1 MLPVALVRFDSD
13 EKSEKQL
20 RKAER
25 AKERAQSF
33 LETKMRQAAG
43 SGARGPSR
51 GDRAGRYRG
60 GGGGQGRGSGGGG
73 SGDDPLD
80 PSFLNELDDF
90 LIYCRGAGSP
100 GELDGWLRRERSAVS
115 FEMVLRCSEQ
125 QMGQMRENSRFDDE
139 LLGVLEDLMPA
150 PRATRLSLGGIQ
162 VKRSDAADCVT
173 LAVNVKVGGA
183 EDLTEDLNALIEA
196 VSKDLRGN
204 AFHER
209 QNLLSI
215 APGLKVEKLAEPELE
230 WRDHAPEDPLSSHS
244 DDAEPADDASR
255 WARYANKLLAW
266 EADFMLP
273 QSKRNS
279 VDELPEWKWGRNRI
293 CRCNGCAKWLQGH
306 CFLYTEKLERATPWY
321 RDEQAPHR
329 SDGTIGASSSVDA
342 DAGFD
347 KEVLL
352 NCARDHWSSFFGP
365 LQDLMEQECAMDVH
379 FTRDALPSNIP
390 TDLIDAN
397 TGRLNRLAYATAALL
412 NDVRRD
418 RQRTLP
424 PQGTL
429 PLQLSERVPPFKFD
443 YRCNF
448 EGTKDD
454 NYCLGCRV
462 SGCKWY
468 IGVSNDEPRR
478 HRQHRGEELDG
489 GKYIGAYYIGYLTR
503 LNSSQVCPKPDAFG
517 GWRLTDNPEKPEE
530 AHSVCPRG
538 SYTAVD
544 EDANTRNIAFK
555 HGLHHVRGGVHVL
568 PELSGAE
575 LITLQR
581 EYRAQCDLCILCGRS
596 GHKAATCTQF
606 RGQSVS
612 EDAALMDFVR
622 LRGDDPTFRADD
634 RAQGVHADVAR
645 RVASGVCSACH
656 VSRLV
661 AVSFPMTTED
671 MDDMRHDDQN
681 EGQNGEISA
690 HQARETYEHLVR
702 ELYGRRVDVSML
714 RKLQC
719 ECLEHV
725 VDLGRPD
732 IVLTAP
738 TSYGKTLM
746 YLVAAVHE
754 VVYGEGKA
762 VIFLPFS
769 ALMSELAHTLAEL
782 TDDQYSPVYRKK
794 GRVIT
799 HEADP
804 RVVGTSLPYGG
815 RLRIRLPK
823 GQGSR
828 EISWTIWRGVSGD
841 PIMRQHLRTGV
852 FRHADIILA
861 TPDKWMW
868 PDSFR
873 ANGCD
878 SFLSMLPP
886 HALTAEGALA
896 PGQAEHAQ
904 AQTKRE
910 WLRKLGLII
919 ADEAHELQGVLGG
932 SMSELIR
939 RMRTLRGLLPREGE
953 GGACERLRVML
964 VSATIERKEEFYRQ
978 LLRPDMQPGWV
989 APPNEV
995 KYVEAPAVV
1004 GAQTCRIVPE
1014 EFESEGED
1022 DVDPVSADE
1031 ASSAV
1036 DWLQEQGEQTR
1047 QRLMLLLNR
1056 PIAPADLVEI
1066 ILRPDVLMGV
1076 PEASR
1081 DGSAAPDAA
1090 EASTLPCDLRRVL
1103 IFIDS
1108 KVMCSQ
1114 LVRDLS
1120 KPGFKKLWSD
1130 SVGVTVSTTPYHGDV
1145 ARRDRRL
1152 YEKNMG
1158 EFMPKRQLH
1167 FIVATSALE
1176 AGTCCAFS
1184 VLLSLRSLKVLDSRS

>member
-1 MLPVALVRFDSD
+1 
-13 EKSEKQL
+13 
-20 RKAER
+20 
-25 AKERAQSF
+25 
-33 LETKMRQAAG
+33 MRQAVG
-43 SGARGPSR
+43 SGARGRSR

-60 GGGGQGRGSGGGG
+60 SGGGQGRGSGGGG
-73 SGDDPLD
+73 GGDDPLD
-80 PSFLNELDDF
+80 PSFLKKEELDDF
-90 LIYCRGAGSP
+90 LKYCRVAGSAS
-100 GELDGWLRRERSAVS
+100 ELDGWLRRERSAIS

-139 LLGVLEDLMPA
+139 LLRVLEGLMPA
-150 PRATRLSLGGIQ
+150 EQATSLSLGGIQ

-173 LAVNVKVGGA
+173 LAVNVKVGRA
-183 EDLTEDLNALIEA
+183 EDLNVLIEA
-196 VSKDLRGN
+196 VSKYLRVG
-204 AFHER
+204 AFHECED
-209 QNLLSI
+209 LLSI
-215 APGLKVEKLAEPELE
+215 APDLKVEKLAEPELE
-230 WRDHAPEDPLSSHS
+230 WRDHDPEDPLSSHS
-244 DDAEPADDASR
+244 DDTEPADDASR

-273 QSKRNS
+273 QSMRNS
-279 VDELPEWKWGRNRI
+279 VDIELRNWKWGRNRI

-306 CFLYTEKLERATPWY
+306 RFLYTEKLERATPWY

-365 LQDLMEQECAMDVH
+365 LQDLMEECEMDAH
-379 FTRDALPSNIP
+379 FGHDPLPSDIP
-390 TDLIDAN
+390 KDLIDAN

-412 NDVRRD
+412 NKLRID
-418 RQRTLP
+418 
-424 PQGTL
+424 QGTL
-429 PLQLSERVPPFKFD
+429 PLQLANLQSERVPPFKFD

-454 NYCLGCRV
+454 NYCLGSRV

-478 HRQHRGEELDG
+478 HRQHRGEELSNE
-489 GKYIGAYYIGYLTR
+489 GKYIGAHYIGYLTR
-503 LNSSQVCPKPDAFG
+503 LKSSQEDCPDAFG
-517 GWRLTDNPEKPEE
+517 GWRLTDNSEKPEE
-530 AHSVCPRG
+530 AFSVCPPG

-544 EDANTRNIAFK
+544 EDAETRHIAFK
-555 HGLHHVRGGVHVL
+555 HGLRHVRGGVHVQS
-568 PELSGAE
+568 ELSGAAY
-575 LITLQR
+575 ITLQR
-581 EYRAQCDLCILCGRS
+581 EYRAQCDLCILCGSS
-596 GHKAATCTQF
+596 GHKAATCTQHH
-606 RGQSVS
+606 GQLVS
-612 EDAALMDFVR
+612 DDAALMDYVR
-622 LRGDDPTFRADD
+622 MRDDDQNFRSDD
-634 RAQGVHADVAR
+634 REQGVHADVAR
-645 RVASGVCSACH
+645 RVARGVCSACH

-661 AVSFPMTTED
+661 AVSFPMTTEEI
-671 MDDMRHDDQN
+671 DDMRHDDQN

-702 ELYGRRVDVSML
+702 ELYGRRVNVSEL
-714 RKLQC
+714 RKLQH

-725 VDLGRPD
+725 VDQGRPD

-782 TDDQYSPVYRKK
+782 TDDQYSPVYRQK

-804 RVVGTSLPYGG
+804 RVVGTTLPYGG

-886 HALTAEGALA
+886 HALTTEGALA
-896 PGQAEHAQ
+896 PGKAEHAQ
-904 AQTKRE
+904 EQTKRE

-1004 GAQTCRIVPE
+1004 GAQTCHILPE

-1022 DVDPVSADE
+1022 DVDPVSADK

-1036 DWLQEQGEQTR
+1036 DWLQQQGEQTR
-1047 QRLMLLLNR
+1047 QRLMLLLNQ

-1114 LVRDLS
+1114 LVRELS

-1158 EFMPKRQLH
+1158 EFMPKCQLH

-1176 AGTCCAFS
+1176 AGTCCAF
-1184 VLLSLRSLKVLDSRS
+1184 LRSFQPSFAQSPRFTFLN

>member
-1 MLPVALVRFDSD
+1 MPPARPDGARRGGVSRG
-13 EKSEKQL
+13 
-20 RKAER
+20 RGG
-25 AKERAQSF
+25 
-33 LETKMRQAAG
+33 G
-43 SGARGPSR
+43 SGAGGRTPAESRARGRSH
-51 GDRAGRYRG
+51 GDRVGRGGGSRG
-60 GGGGQGRGSGGGG
+60 GGGGGG
-73 SGDDPLD
+73 GDDPLD
-80 PSFLNELDDF
+80 PSFLDNLDAF
-90 LIYCRGAGSP
+90 LEYCSSARSAD
-100 GELDGWLRRERSAVS
+100 ELDGLLRRERSAIS

-125 QMGQMRENSRFDDE
+125 QMRRMRENSLFDDE
-139 LLGVLEDLMPA
+139 LLRVLERLMPA
-150 PRATRLSLGGIQ
+150 PGEGLMLAPPTTRLSLGEIQ
-162 VKRSDAADCVT
+162 VKRSDGADCVT
-173 LAVNVKVGGA
+173 LAVNVKVGQA
-183 EDLTEDLNALIEA
+183 KDLNSLIEA
-196 VSKDLRGN
+196 VSKHLRGD
-204 AFHER
+204 AFHECR
-209 QNLLSI
+209 DLLSI

-230 WRDHAPEDPLSSHS
+230 WRDHAPEDPLSGHS

-273 QSKRNS
+273 DSERKY
-279 VDELPEWKWGRNRI
+279 VDERLSCTRDDSAELPKWKWGGDRI
-293 CRCNGCAKWLQGH
+293 CRCDGCAKWLEGH
-306 CFLYTEKLERATPWY
+306 RFLYTEKLERATPWY
-321 RDEQAPHR
+321 RDAQAPHR

-342 DAGFD
+342 DANFD
-347 KEVLL
+347 KEMLL
-352 NCARDHWSSFFGP
+352 NCARHHWRLFFGP
-365 LQDLMEQECAMDVH
+365 LQDMMEHLEMDVH
-379 FTRDALPSNIP
+379 VTRDALPSNIP
-390 TDLIDAN
+390 RDLTDAN

-412 NDVRRD
+412 NDLRRH
-418 RQRTLP
+418 RRTP
-424 PQGTL
+424 L
-429 PLQLSERVPPFKFD
+429 PLQLANLEDQSAGVPPFKRE
-443 YRCNF
+443 YRLNF

-454 NYCLGCRV
+454 NYCLGSRV

-468 IGVSNDEPRR
+468 IGVSNNEPRR
-478 HRQHRGEELDG
+478 HRQHRGVERDG
-489 GKYIGAYYIGYLTR
+489 ERYIGAYYIGYLTR
-503 LNSSQVCPKPDAFG
+503 LNSSEVRPVPDAFG
-517 GWRLTDNPEKPEE
+517 GWRLTDNPKKPEE
-530 AHSVCPRG
+530 ACSVCPPG

-544 EDANTRNIAFK
+544 EDAETRRIACK

-568 PELSGAE
+568 PELSGAG

-581 EYRAQCDLCILCGRS
+581 EYRAELDLCSLCGRS
-596 GHKAATCTQF
+596 GHKAATCTIS
-606 RGQSVS
+606 RGQPVS
-612 EDAALMDFVR
+612 EDVALMDYVR
-622 LRGDDPTFRADD
+622 LRGDDPIFRADD

-645 RVASGVCSACH
+645 RVARGVCSACH

-661 AVSFPMTTED
+661 AVSFPMTTEE
-671 MDDMRHDDQN
+671 MDDTRHDDKN
-681 EGQNGEISA
+681 EGQNDETSA
-690 HQARETYEHLVR
+690 QARETYEHLVR
-702 ELYGRRVDVSML
+702 ELYGRRVDVSEL
-714 RKLQC
+714 RQLQR

-725 VDLGRPD
+725 MDQGRPD

-782 TDDQYSPVYRKK
+782 TDDQYSPVYRQK

-804 RVVGTSLPYGG
+804 RVVGTTLPYGG

-841 PIMRQHLRTGV
+841 PIMRQHLQTGV

-896 PGQAEHAQ
+896 PERAEHAQ

-939 RMRTLRGLLPREGE
+939 RMRTLRGLLPREDE
-953 GGACERLRVML
+953 GSACERLRVML

-989 APPNEV
+989 APPTEV
-995 KYVEAPAVV
+995 KYVEAPAVA
-1004 GAQTCRIVPE
+1004 GAQTCHILPE

-1022 DVDPVSADE
+1022 DVNPVSADE
-1031 ASSAV
+1031 ASNAV
-1036 DWLQEQGEQTR
+1036 DWLQEQGVQTR
-1047 QRLMLLLNR
+1047 QRLMLLLSQ
-1056 PIAPADLVEI
+1056 PIAPADLVKT

-1076 PEASR
+1076 PEAPR
-1081 DGSAAPDAA
+1081 DGSTTPDAA

-1108 KVMCSQ
+1108 KVICSQ
-1114 LVRDLS
+1114 LVRELS
-1120 KPGFKKLWSD
+1120 MPGFKKLWSD

-1158 EFMPKRQLH
+1158 EFMPKHQLH

-1176 AGTCCAFS
+1176 AGTCRAFS
-1184 VLLSLRSLKVLDSRS
+1184 VLLNLRPLKVLDSRS